1 MKQNASTIPLVIAL
15 LFVAGSVQARA
26 QDVPTFNPEQVPAEG
41 RRPQDFVPRRWKIGA
56 REEGDLNGDRLPD
69 HALQLVPED
78 YDSSAISAAPEAQ
91 ALLILLSADGKLRR
105 AGITTKLLLPDVP
118 QYILSMFIRSGVL
131 VIDQNYGMSDVAD
144 IAHLLRYEPTTGRF
158 LLIGKNTSNYHRP
171 EGPKW
176 PATRVSE
183 NYLVGVRFT
192 TTDRWL
198 SNGTNRRMTKRGR
211 VARVRV
217 FLEDVDVA
225 SDH

>member
-1 MKQNASTIPLVIAL
+1 MKQNPSTILLVIAL
-15 LFVAGSVQARA
+15 LFVAGSAQARA

-78 YDSSAISAAPEAQ
+78 YDSSGISAAPEAQ

-105 AGITTKLLLPDVP
+105 AGITTKLLMPNVP

-131 VIDQNYGMSDVAD
+131 VIDQNYGMTDVAD
-144 IAHLLRYEPTTGRF
+144 IAHRLRYEPTAGRF
-158 LLIGKNTSNYHRP
+158 MLIGKDTANYHRP

-176 PATRVSE
+176 PATKVSE
-183 NYLVGVRFT
+183 NYLVGVRLT

-198 SNGTNRRMTKRGR
+198 SNGTNRHTTKRGR
-211 VARVRV
+211 VARMRV
-217 FLEDVDVA
+217 FLEEIDVV
-225 SDH
+225 SDN